1 MVFGV
6 LPEKQMIDAK
16 LTSGRY
22 LVPGDGYKAVI
33 GSSIARKFNLK
44 VGDEL
49 EMKSK
54 RLQRTSSIT
63 NTRNVSV
70 VGILEYTGSFL
81 IIRFRSLLTMHKNS
95 IKWKTQFHLFMLNP
109 LLVSILLN
117 LPEDRS
123 ECRKVKSTSPE
134 ELERDRRK
142 SYDLRFDNDKCGS
155 ACSDHRRFECH
166 EYDANVSL

>member
-6 LPEKQMIDAK
+6 LPEKQMKDAS

-22 LVPGDGYKAVI
+22 LVPGDGYKAVV
-33 GSSIARKFNLK
+33 GSSIARKYNLK

-70 VGILEYTGSFL
+70 VGYWNTLVLCL
-81 IIRFRSLLTMHKNS
+81 IVRFRSLLTGHRNS
-95 IKWKTQFHLFMLNP
+95 IKWKTQFINFMLNMP
-109 LLVSILLN
+109 LVPILLK
-117 LPEDRS
+117 LPE
-123 ECRKVKSTSPE
+123 
-134 ELERDRRK
+134 
-142 SYDLRFDNDKCGS
+142 G
-155 ACSDHRRFECH
+155 
-166 EYDANVSL
+166 